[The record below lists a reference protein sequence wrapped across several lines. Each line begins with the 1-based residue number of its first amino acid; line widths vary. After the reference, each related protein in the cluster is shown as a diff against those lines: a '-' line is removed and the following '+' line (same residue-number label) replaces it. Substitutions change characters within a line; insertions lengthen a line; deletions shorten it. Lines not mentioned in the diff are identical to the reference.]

1 MDFSFLILLLL
12 VAVLYSSV
20 GHGGASGYLA
30 LMALWGFAPETM
42 KPWAL
47 VLNIC
52 VSLIATIQFLRSEKP
67 NWKLFLFLIAGSIPA
82 AYIGAS
88 IHIEQELYKKILG
101 GLVLFQSVRL
111 LRLLPLNS
119 SFDTE
124 IPKPPLALLVGAT
137 IGLLSGM
144 IGIGGGII
152 LSPLLIQLRWAN
164 MKQTALISAGF
175 IYVNS
180 ISGLTALSPSIEMLS
195 HELLLALAIAIVGGV
210 LGGWLGST
218 KLNQKTMR
226 ITLGVVLLIAGA
238 KLLLG

>member
-1 MDFSFLILLLL
+1 M

-30 LMALWGFAPETM
+30 LMALWGFALETM

-111 LRLLPLNS
+111 FMLLPIKTT
-119 SFDTE
+119 FDTE
-124 IPKPPLALLVGAT
+124 APKPLLALLVGAA

-144 IGIGGGII
+144 IGIG
-152 LSPLLIQLRWAN
+152 
-164 MKQTALISAGF
+164 
-175 IYVNS
+175 
-180 ISGLTALSPSIEMLS
+180 
-195 HELLLALAIAIVGGV
+195 
-210 LGGWLGST
+210 
-218 KLNQKTMR
+218 
-226 ITLGVVLLIAGA
+226 
-238 KLLLG
+238 